1 MSGRIAAAGARA
13 PASGPEPGTDDS
25 RRAWLVAGQ
34 DLLRRGGFPA
44 VKLAALCELTGR
56 TTGSFYHHFPGMSEY
71 LGELASF
78 FGTEQPRT
86 VLDRLA
92 ERPPAERLAELERLS
107 VQLHMGALHRAMRDW
122 ATVNEPAAEAVRD
135 ADRVLLEFLRDA
147 LIELG
152 ITRPDAELRAEVVYA
167 LAVARIDPPW
177 PRRSTTIDAVLGAWP
192 ATRPPVATTR
202 PNGSRRSRPSST
214 TPTTKQ
220 EEPS

>member
-44 VKLAALCELTGR
+44 VKLAELTGR

-122 ATVNEPAAEAVRD
+122 ATVNEPAAEAVSP
-135 ADRVLLEFLRDA
+135 AMTA
-147 LIELG
+147 
-152 ITRPDAELRAEVVYA
+152 AM
-167 LAVARIDPPW
+167 
-177 PRRSTTIDAVLGAWP
+177 RSA
-192 ATRPPVATTR
+192 
-202 PNGSRRSRPSST
+202 
-214 TPTTKQ
+214 
-220 EEPS
+220 